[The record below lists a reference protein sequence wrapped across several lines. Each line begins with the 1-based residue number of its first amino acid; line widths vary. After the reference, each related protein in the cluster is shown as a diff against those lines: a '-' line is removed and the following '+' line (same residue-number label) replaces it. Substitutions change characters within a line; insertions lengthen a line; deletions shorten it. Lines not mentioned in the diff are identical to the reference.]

1 MAEVSL
7 LDRITPPFPD
17 DPELP
22 MLIFIFS
29 SLHFC
34 VHTLKLHF
42 SDAFSLHSRWLY
54 RSDACIL
61 CHESQLAQ
69 QLCEFWRQLHLAPMP
84 PKSSKRKSGAGAG
97 EKAGKAKAIKVSAE
111 QLEAFP
117 HVPKVVRWLL
127 IAIVLPIVW
136 CKFDQRFYLNLK
148 LELRGNF
155 ELWIWNVNANSF
167 NAIFAQSGCR
177 MLFSQRVGQTSTW
190 PRRIQ
195 TRHCCWESSKWK
207 LPSDMFSLRR
217 IQVTW

>member
-136 CKFDQRFYLNLK
+136 CKFDQRFYLNFK
-148 LELRGNF
+148 AWTAWQFRIVNLECQC
-155 ELWIWNVNANSF
+155 E
-167 NAIFAQSGCR
+167 
-177 MLFSQRVGQTSTW
+177 
-190 PRRIQ
+190 
-195 TRHCCWESSKWK
+195 
-207 LPSDMFSLRR
+207 
-217 IQVTW
+217 